1 MPGRRENTDE
11 LDPAGLEPVDPLGVK
26 AQAAR
31 PSAEP
36 RPAEW
41 TSAESDAATP
51 NTVLPSPPV
60 TPAGTHPSSTKSSDQ
75 PVSGTAPLPDPEPA
89 AAAVDP
95 ADPEVVDYSDDNILI
110 DAHEDRW
117 HWRRKIR
124 ANPHQLRIYRV
135 IVAIGGLLFVALGL
149 VTGPLPGPGG
159 IPLILLGIAI
169 WSSEFEWAHRLM
181 HFFKAQLKRFQSWTR
196 WQQVGFWVAFFSF
209 CGLCGYAFMLAT
221 GVPGW
226 VPEAAGD
233 VLQRLPGL

>member
-11 LDPAGLEPVDPLGVK
+11 LDPAGLEPVDPPGMPPVVK
-26 AQAAR
+26 APAVRPLANHSSSHADAR
-31 PSAEP
+31 PDG
-36 RPAEW
+36 
-41 TSAESDAATP
+41 ES
-51 NTVLPSPPV
+51 
-60 TPAGTHPSSTKSSDQ
+60 
-75 PVSGTAPLPDPEPA
+75 PEPEA
-89 AAAVDP
+89 GPRDGEP
-95 ADPEVVDYSDDNILI
+95 VDYSDDNILI

-181 HFFKAQLKRFQSWTR
+181 HFFKAQLKRFQSWSR
-196 WQQVGFWVAFFSF
+196 WQQAGFWLAFFSF
-209 CGLCGYAFMLAT
+209 CGLCGYSFMLAT

-226 VPEAAGD
+226 MPEPANN
-233 VLQRLPGL
+233 VLERLPGL